1 MSIRSSLCATKV
13 RSRREFKLQSS
24 IELVLSASETCMT
37 VVRMNAWLW
46 AAIAWIGLI
55 FFSSTTVAGES
66 SEEAFSVLSRLLVK
80 HLQPGTS
87 SYDLVHLL
95 ADKSVH
101 VALFFIFA
109 ILLWRALPN
118 APGKVVSILVA
129 GAVIGSCSEL
139 LQFLFPGRD
148 PAIRDVLINTGSTA
162 LGLAFSFVIS
172 KCRPTPIQDRSAPA
186 GTAESHY
193 GHDYHKL
200 ERK

>member
-1 MSIRSSLCATKV
+1 MI
-13 RSRREFKLQSS
+13 
-24 IELVLSASETCMT
+24 

-66 SEEAFSVLSRLLVK
+66 SEEAFSALSQLFVK

-87 SYDLVHLL
+87 SYDIVHLL

-109 ILLWRALPN
+109 VLLWRALPN
-118 APGKVVSILVA
+118 APGKIVFIVIA

-139 LQFLFPGRD
+139 LQIIFPARD
-148 PAIRDVLINTGSTA
+148 PAIRDVLINIGGTA
-162 LGLAFSFVIS
+162 LGAGVSLGVSKLRHGDALV
-172 KCRPTPIQDRSAPA
+172 KCRVTLRSGP
-186 GTAESHY
+186 
-193 GHDYHKL
+193 L
-200 ERK
+200 